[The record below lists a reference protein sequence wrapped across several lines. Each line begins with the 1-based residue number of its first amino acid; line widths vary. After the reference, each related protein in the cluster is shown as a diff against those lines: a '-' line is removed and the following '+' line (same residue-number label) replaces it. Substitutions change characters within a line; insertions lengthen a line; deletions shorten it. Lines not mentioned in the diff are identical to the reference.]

1 MNQKQHIE
9 SIISRQ
15 LESSKHNYH
24 TLLNASIDCIR
35 FLLRQGLAFRGH
47 DESSTSHNRGN
58 FIELLEFLADHNDS
72 VKVVAFENA
81 SGNLQLTAPAIQ
93 KDIVNA
99 AAIET
104 LNAIMFD
111 MGDALFSILIDE
123 ARDNSVKEQ
132 MAVVLR
138 YVDTTGQVIERFV
151 GVQHVRSTDARSLKI
166 AIDELFCKNGLS
178 ISNLRGQGYDGASN
192 MQGEFNGLKAL
203 ILKENDCA
211 FYVHCFAHQLQLA
224 LVALAKNHVLVASF
238 FFLVTRVVN
247 IVGASCKRRDLLRE
261 QQQIALM
268 EALENDEIVSGK
280 GLNQETNLK
289 RPGDA
294 RWGSHYGTLLSMI
307 SMFSSIVKVIEI
319 ILEDGTYP
327 ESRGEGNLL
336 LAQIQSFDFI
346 FCLFLMRQV
355 LGVTNDLSQALQRKD
370 QEIVNAMDLVRACKQ
385 QLQMMRENECE

>member
-1 MNQKQHIE
+1 MGPCQPRHHDFPQKKISGIKRRFRDAWFDEYPDWLEYSIEKDAVFCLPCYLFKPTHGEQGGGDVFTSTGFSAWKKKEALETHVGGVDSAHNQTSLNCQALMNQKQHIE

-15 LESSKHNYH
+15 LESSQHNYY

-47 DESSTSHNRGN
+47 DESNTSHNRGN
-58 FIELLEFLADHNDS
+58 FIELLQFLVDHNDS
-72 VKVVAFENA
+72 VNVVAFENT

-99 AAIET
+99 AAVET
-104 LNAIMFD
+104 LNAVMFD

-132 MAVVLR
+132 MAVVLH
-138 YVDTTGQVIERFV
+138 YVDTKGQVIERFV

-166 AIDELFCKNGLS
+166 AIDELFSKNGLS
-178 ISNLRGQGYDGASN
+178 ISNLRRQGYDGASN

-247 IVGASCKRRDLLRE
+247 IVGVSCKHRDLL
-261 QQQIALM
+261 
-268 EALENDEIVSGK
+268 
-280 GLNQETNLK
+280 
-289 RPGDA
+289 
-294 RWGSHYGTLLSMI
+294 LSN
-307 SMFSSIVKVIEI
+307 
-319 ILEDGTYP
+319 
-327 ESRGEGNLL
+327 SR
-336 LAQIQSFDFI
+336 
-346 FCLFLMRQV
+346 
-355 LGVTNDLSQALQRKD
+355 LQ
-370 QEIVNAMDLVRACKQ
+370 
-385 QLQMMRENECE
+385 